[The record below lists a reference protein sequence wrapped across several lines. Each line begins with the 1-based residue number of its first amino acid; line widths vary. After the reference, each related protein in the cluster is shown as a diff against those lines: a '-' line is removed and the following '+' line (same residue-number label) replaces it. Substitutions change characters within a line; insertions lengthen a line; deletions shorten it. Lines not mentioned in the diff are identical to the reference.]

1 MFPEINTDIDRLS
14 TINADTAEIK
24 PLGKSFVFNFKTGK
38 HDVIDGRLEECT
50 FVENISQWIEV
61 ILRTELNKYKIYTED
76 ETEDFGI
83 SIYKYIGQRNIPLI
97 YLSSELK
104 REIEE
109 QLLQHRFIESITNY
123 STERVNR
130 GLHIQFTVLLKNSE
144 TINKEVIIDV

>member
-24 PLGKSFVFNFKTGK
+24 PLGKSFVFNFKIGK
-38 HDVIDGRLEECT
+38 HDIIDGRLKECT

-123 STERVNR
+123 STERMNR
-130 GLHIQFTVLLKNSE
+130 GLHIQFTVVLKNSE

>member
-1 MFPEINTDIDRLS
+1 MTYHE
-14 TINADTAEIK
+14 EEK
-24 PLGKSFVFNFKTGK
+24 KELGKM
-38 HDVIDGRLEECT
+38 
-50 FVENISQWIEV
+50 
-61 ILRTELNKYKIYTED
+61 NKYKIYTED